1 MSQAPAE
8 RSRQRRT
15 LLLIGVLF
23 LLPVA
28 ASFYLYY
35 VRTDW
40 RPAGTTNHGE
50 LIEPPRALP
59 SVTLRSS
66 DGAAIELPFE
76 KAWSLI
82 YVGDGD
88 CDGRCRE
95 ALYVMRQ
102 VRLALNRDSDRVQR
116 IFLYRGEC
124 CDASYFSQQ
133 QGLMKFDLDTD
144 VGGRLMRAFPS
155 QDMHPAESGRIWL
168 ADPHGNL
175 IMSYT
180 PGTDPKGMLEDL
192 KRLLKLSHIG

>member
-1 MSQAPAE
+1 VNQVPAE

-15 LLLIGVLF
+15 LALIAVLF

-50 LIEPPRALP
+50 LIEPPRTLP

-66 DGAAIELPFE
+66 DGSAIELPFE
-76 KAWSLI
+76 KGWSLI

-88 CDGRCRE
+88 CDARCRE

-116 IFLYRGEC
+116 IFLYRGDC
-124 CDASYFSQQ
+124 CDVSYFSQHE
-133 QGLMKFDLDTD
+133 GLMKLDLDTD

-155 QDMHPAESGRIWL
+155 QGVHPAESGLIWL

-180 PGTDPKGMLEDL
+180 SATDPKGMLEDL